1 MRTIPEK
8 PNRMIPIPNPN
19 PESVQ
24 SARRDLQELCQISDF
39 EKLPSEIDVLPQTG
53 NQEYGF
59 FHKPL
64 VIPWDLWRDGGI
76 TGGV

>member
-1 MRTIPEK
+1 MSSLVRTIPEK
-8 PNRMIPIPNPN
+8 PNRMIPMPNPN

-24 SARRDLQELCQISDF
+24 SAKRDLQELCQTKNY
-39 EKLPSEIDVLPQTG
+39 EKMPCEVDVLPMTV

-64 VIPWDLWRDGGI
+64 ARSLSMTMI
-76 TGGV
+76 